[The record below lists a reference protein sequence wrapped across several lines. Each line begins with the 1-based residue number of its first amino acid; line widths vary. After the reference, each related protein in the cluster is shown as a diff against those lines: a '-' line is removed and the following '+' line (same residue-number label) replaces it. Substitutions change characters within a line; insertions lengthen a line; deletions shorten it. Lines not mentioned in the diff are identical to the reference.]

1 MHGWAS
7 STITFTVPYKCAQ
20 RQKTIETMEVNCL
33 ARGEECHARAVDR
46 DTFLIPSYVGCRLH
60 TAGSF

>member
-1 MHGWAS
+1 
-7 STITFTVPYKCAQ
+7 
-20 RQKTIETMEVNCL
+20 MEINCL

-46 DTFLIPSYVGCRLH
+46 DTFLIQSYVGYRFH